1 MAVAKS
7 NNSSEASTGL
17 CNCYKVASLI
27 SSILDADKTSNLKD
41 RYILEEQSYLL
52 FSLSLADP
60 LAAADMCYG
69 QGRSA
74 W

>member
-7 NNSSEASTGL
+7 NSSSEASTGL
-17 CNCYKVASLI
+17 CNCYKVASLTP
-27 SSILDADKTSNLKD
+27 SILDADETSNLKD
-41 RYILEEQSYLL
+41 RYILGEQSDLL

-60 LAAADMCYG
+60 HAAADVGSG
-69 QGRSA
+69 QGGSA